1 MSFDISINKI
11 QTLGCHGIYENEK
24 SNPQKFEIDLL
35 INFEKK
41 ISDEISE
48 TLNYEILIEETIDFV
63 KNNSYNLIETLA
75 YNLVYH
81 IKSLDI
87 LSNFNTALEISVTV
101 FKPETKL
108 NKISDNISVRYS
120 EKFS

>member
-11 QTLGCHGIYENEK
+11 QTTGCHGIYEHEK
-24 SNPQKFEIDLL
+24 NNPQKFEIDLL

-41 ISDEISE
+41 ISDDISE
-48 TLNYEILIEETIDFV
+48 TLNYEVLIEEIINFV

-75 YNLVYH
+75 FNLVYH

-87 LSNFNTALEISVTV
+87 LSNFNSALEISITV

-108 NKISDNISVRYS
+108 NKISENISVRYS

>member
-1 MSFDISINKI
+1 MSFDISISKI
-11 QTLGCHGIYENEK
+11 QTVGCHGIYEHEK
-24 SNPQKFEIDLL
+24 NFPQKFEIDLM

-41 ISDEISE
+41 ISDDISE
-48 TLNYEILIEETIDFV
+48 TLNYEILIEETINFV

-87 LSNFNTALEISVTV
+87 LSNFNTALEISITV

-108 NKISDNISVRYS
+108 NEISENISVRYS